1 MKQLKYLLISVL
13 AANVLAG
20 CNTNNDDNVIVPL
33 VVRADQ
39 TVNIIAFNDFH
50 GNLEPPML
58 SIKAPNP
65 SDSTQDV
72 FVPAGGVSYMADAI
86 NKLRAKNTNNAVVT
100 AGDLIG
106 ASPLI
111 SSLFLDEP
119 TIDIM
124 SQIKIDFSAVG
135 NHEFDRGTKELRRLQ
150 NGGCEKNT
158 VTQPCQINK
167 NFSGAKFNFLAA
179 NVEQKSDG
187 KPIFASYKIKSFG
200 GIPVAFIGMTLENT
214 PSIVA
219 ASGITDVTFKDE
231 ADTVNALI
239 PELKKQGVQTFVVLL
254 HEGAA
259 PSTQFNKKSCD
270 GLNGSIL
277 EILNRL
283 DSSVDVV
290 VSGHTHQSY
299 LCDYGTVNSAKP
311 FLLTSAG
318 QYGTILTN
326 ITLNLDGKTGKV
338 LKKDA
343 RQVIVQG
350 EEFSKTSAG
359 VTRVTP
365 LTNLYEKFVKND
377 AVEAIVK
384 QYREAVETVS
394 SRVVGK
400 LTASMTRTQVES
412 KESTLGNTIADS
424 QLEASKGNGAQFALM
439 NPGGVR
445 ADLNAAADGSVTFG
459 QIFTVQPFGNIV
471 VTLSLTGAQI
481 KTVIEQQWS
490 AANATNPRILFPS
503 EGLSYSYKTSGS
515 LPRASNI
522 MIRGL
527 PIVDNQSYRVTVNS
541 FLADGGDGFS
551 ELQKG
556 SNRVGAGQDIDAF
569 EAYIRTKSPLAPPPT
584 NRLTVLPSL
593 LP

>member
-1 MKQLKYLLISVL
+1 MKHLKYLLGGALAAGVL
-13 AANVLAG
+13 ASCHTLD
-20 CNTNNDDNVIVPL
+20 NNGE
-33 VVRADQ
+33 VVHADQ
-39 TVNIIAFNDFH
+39 TVSIIAFNDFH
-50 GNLEPPML
+50 GNLEPPKL

-65 SDSTQDV
+65 TDSTKDV
-72 FVPAGGVSYMADAI
+72 FVPAGGVAYMADAI
-86 NKLRAKNTNNAVVT
+86 DKLRAKNPNNAVVT
-100 AGDLIG
+100 AGDLIS

-119 TIDIM
+119 TIDVM

-158 VTQPCQINK
+158 ATEPCQINK
-167 NFSGAKFNFLAA
+167 SFSGAKFSFLAA
-179 NVEQKSDG
+179 NVEQKIDG
-187 KPIFASYKIKSFG
+187 KTIFAPYKIKEFG
-200 GIPVAFIGMTLENT
+200 GIPVAFIGMTLRNT

-239 PELKKQGVQTFVVLL
+239 PELKKQGVQAFVVLL

-259 PSTQFNKKSCD
+259 PTTPFNKKTCD
-270 GLNGSIL
+270 GLNGDIL
-277 EILNRL
+277 DILNRL

-299 LCDYGTVNSAKP
+299 LCDYGTVNPAKP

-318 QYGTILTN
+318 QYGTLLTN

-338 LKKDA
+338 VKKDA

-350 EEFSKTSAG
+350 EEFSKVSAG
-359 VTRVTP
+359 VTVVTP
-365 LTNLYEKFVKND
+365 LTDLYEKFVKNN
-377 AVEAIVK
+377 AVESIVK
-384 QYREAVETVS
+384 QYRDAVAVVS
-394 SRVVGK
+394 NRVVGK
-400 LTASMTRTQVES
+400 LTGSLTRTQVAS

-471 VTLSLTGAQI
+471 MTISLTGAQI
-481 KTVIEQQWS
+481 KDVIEQQWS
-490 AANATNPRILFPS
+490 GTNAANPRILYPS
-503 EGLSYSYKTSGS
+503 EGLSYSYKSSGS

-522 MIRGL
+522 MIQGK
-527 PIVDNQSYRVTVNS
+527 PIVDNQSYRVTVNN
-541 FLADGGDGFS
+541 FLADGGDGFTG
-551 ELQKG
+551 LQKG
-556 SNRVGAGQDIDAF
+556 TNRVGAGQDIDAF
-569 EAYIRTKSPLAPPPT
+569 EAYIRTKSPLAPAAT
-584 NRLTVLPSL
+584 NRLTVLP
-593 LP
+593 